1 MLGLL
6 YYFFYDVKLRLIEH
20 ACIFTLLIYSDR
32 SLPKPN
38 II

>member
-6 YYFFYDVKLRLIEH
+6 YYFFYDVKLRLMEH
-20 ACIFTLLIYSDR
+20 APTFTLLIYPDR
-32 SLPKPN
+32 SLSKPN